1 MADTPD
7 TLVVDLNSLTIN
19 DLIEFE
25 DIAGVT
31 FDEFT
36 TEVAGKD
43 KTFST
48 MQMMKVYRA
57 LMFIIGR
64 RDNPD
69 LTIEQAGETTLGE
82 MAKVELKGAKANP
95 TNGGASKAGA

>member
-1 MADTPD
+1 MT

-25 DIAGVT
+25 ELAGVT

-36 TEVAGKD
+36 AEVGGKD
-43 KTFST
+43 KSFST
-48 MQMMKVYRA
+48 VQMMKVYRA
-57 LMFIIGR
+57 LLFIVGR

-69 LTIEQAGETTLGE
+69 LTIEQAGETTIGDI
-82 MAKVELKGAKANP
+82 AQIELKGGKPNP
-95 TNGGASKAGA
+95 TSGGE

>member
-1 MADTPD
+1 MGTDS
-7 TLVVDLNSLTIN
+7 LVVDLNSLTIN

-25 DIAGVT
+25 DLAGVT

-36 TEVAGKD
+36 AEVGGNGK
-43 KTFST
+43 FST
-48 MQMMKVYRA
+48 TQMMRVYRA

-69 LTIEQAGETTLGE
+69 LTLELAGEATIGDIATI
-82 MAKVELKGAKANP
+82 ELRGGKPNP
-95 TNGGASKAGA
+95 TSGGASKAGA

>member
-1 MADTPD
+1 VADTPD

-36 TEVAGKD
+36 SEVAGKD

-48 MQMMKVYRA
+48 TQMMRVYRA
-57 LMFIIGR
+57 LLFIIGR

-69 LTIEQAGETTLGE
+69 LTIEQAGEANLGSIATL
-82 MAKVELKGAKANP
+82 ELKGAKANP

>member
-1 MADTPD
+1 MGTPD
-7 TLVVDLNSLTIN
+7 SLVVDLNSLTIN

-25 DIAGVT
+25 QLAGVT

-36 TEVAGKD
+36 AEVGGKN
-43 KTFST
+43 KGFST
-48 MQMMKVYRA
+48 TQMMRVYRA

-69 LTIEQAGETTLGE
+69 LTLELAGEATIGSI
-82 MAKVELKGAKANP
+82 AQIELKGGGAPNP

>member
-1 MADTPD
+1 MGTDS
-7 TLVVDLNSLTIN
+7 LVVDLNSLTIN

-25 DIAGVT
+25 QLAGVT

-36 TEVAGKD
+36 AEVGNKD
-43 KTFST
+43 KGFST
-48 MQMMKVYRA
+48 TQMMRVYRA

-69 LTIEQAGETTLGE
+69 LTLESAGETTIGSI
-82 MAKVELKGAKANP
+82 AQIELKGGAPNP
-95 TNGGASKAGA
+95 TNGGASKAGV